1 MKHITQMGDLP
12 GTLKQQIAESIV
24 ASFLKDEDVA
34 DSMMGLATE
43 LTEPFI
49 NPENQDLFSE
59 VSGMVACALA
69 QFFTEAA
76 TGDGTLPDAFGVTAA
91 KRVVE
96 GEAKSLFFAF
106 RWDTTPQG
114 DPYWQ
119 FRWIGG
125 APLSDGD
132 IAQIERWINIAES
145 QNYDT

>member
-1 MKHITQMGDLP
+1 MNKTGDLP
-12 GTLKQQIAESIV
+12 FTLKEELVATII

-59 VSGMVACALA
+59 VSGMVAYALA
-69 QFFTEAA
+69 QFFTGAA
-76 TGDGTLPDAFGVTAA
+76 AEDVTLPNGFDVVLAEKVT
-91 KRVVE
+91 K
-96 GEAKSLFFAF
+96 GEAQHLIHAF
-106 RWDTTPQG
+106 SWETTPQSH
-114 DPYWQ
+114 PYWRH
-119 FRWIGG
+119 RWMGE